1 MEEMNLEEMR
11 NQIAIL
17 KNKLNKQELV
27 SERLLADTMKTKVN
41 TINSVERFSIICAIF
56 CLVAYPVLRYY
67 IGFSWP
73 FVIATCVMMVFCII
87 ATTYIH
93 RPLHDSKLMTSDV
106 ASVARVMVRF
116 KRQYDNWLLY
126 VTPTLLIPWVLW
138 ASYEYNAIMG
148 LEGVSPF
155 LTVLP
160 ILAGCAIG
168 GAIGYRQHRKA
179 VKTAEEIIRQFE
191 E

>member
-41 TINSVERFSIICAIF
+41 TINSVERFSIICAVF

-67 IGFSWP
+67 IGFSWA
-73 FVIATCVMMVFCII
+73 FVIATCAMMVFCII

-106 ASVARVMVRF
+106 ATVARVMVRF

-160 ILAGCAIG
+160 ILVGCAIG
-168 GAIGYRQHRKA
+168 GFIGYRQHRKA